1 MIAYAQ
7 KLERIKLERKKKL
20 KLYQR
25 NYSFEELKQC
35 SLCLNFI
42 ELKYVKICCLYF
54 HKDCLIENIQ
64 DS

>member
-7 KLERIKLERKKKL
+7 KLERLKLERKKKFF
-20 KLYQR
+20 QR
-25 NYSFEELKQC
+25 SYSFEELKKC
-35 SLCLNFI
+35 SLCLNWI

-64 DS
+64 EA